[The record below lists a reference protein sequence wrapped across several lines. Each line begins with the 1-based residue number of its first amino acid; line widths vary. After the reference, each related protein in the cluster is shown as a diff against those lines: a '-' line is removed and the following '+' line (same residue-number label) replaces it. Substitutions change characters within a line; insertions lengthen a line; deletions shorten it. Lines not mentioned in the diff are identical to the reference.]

1 MLSVLKLKIIT
12 ITRKAKTRSS
22 IKPQHG
28 KGDKNGQSFDQQLI
42 HAKTEKKRILTLT
55 DCFSAKIKKS
65 GKKMFCLAQAFTF
78 SQL

>member
-42 HAKTEKKRILTLT
+42 HAKTEKKKNIDLN
-55 DCFSAKIKKS
+55 
-65 GKKMFCLAQAFTF
+65 
-78 SQL
+78 